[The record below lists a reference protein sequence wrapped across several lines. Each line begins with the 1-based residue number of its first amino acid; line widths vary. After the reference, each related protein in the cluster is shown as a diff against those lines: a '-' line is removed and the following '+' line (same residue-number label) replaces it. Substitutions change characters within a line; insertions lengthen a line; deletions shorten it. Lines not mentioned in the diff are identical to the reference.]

1 MIIANKRSAGR
12 DDNTRGGGVIGG
24 GKGVQGVLSM
34 ILCCHIFSMFQV
46 PF

>member
-1 MIIANKRSAGR
+1 M

>member
-1 MIIANKRSAGR
+1 M
-12 DDNTRGGGVIGG
+12 IGG

-46 PF
+46 PFGSTNYNQTSMQKADET